1 MDRHIVIGI
10 SAAVTLAFAPFALAQ
25 TQAPPDRDPGS
36 TSTTQPSQG
45 TSPTET
51 TPSAG
56 ANPSNASS
64 EHQQGVTGK
73 EDTYSTS
80 PSSGANP
87 SNASSPHQRSATGK
101 EESDTGAGSSRM
113 HTAAAGS
120 VTAGMGVQSTGGDSI
135 GTVTDV
141 VPSATSGSPAY
152 IMIVTT
158 SGNTTAVPYATVA
171 PMVRNDKI
179 VMDRARLEGA
189 PKVDVSQ
196 VQDRSDTQWQKQVNQ
211 YWKASGMHSTSPS
224 GKDTG

>member
-10 SAAVTLAFAPFALAQ
+10 SAAVTLAFAPLALAQ
-25 TQAPPDRDPGS
+25 TQAPPDSDQGS
-36 TSTTQPSQG
+36 TSTQPSQG

-51 TPSAG
+51 KPSAG

-87 SNASSPHQRSATGK
+87 SNASSPHQRSVTGK
-101 EESDTGAGSSRM
+101 DETDTGGAGSSRM

-120 VTAGMGVQSTGGDSI
+120 VTAGMGVQSTAGDSI
-135 GTVTDV
+135 GTVMDV
-141 VPSATSGSPAY
+141 VPSAATGSPSY
-152 IMIVTT
+152 VMIVTT
-158 SGNTTAVPYATVA
+158 SGNTTAVPYTTVA

-189 PKVDVSQ
+189 PKVDANQ
-196 VQDRSDTQWQKQVNQ
+196 VQDKSDTQWQKQVNQ
-211 YWKASGMHSTSPS
+211 YWKSSGMHSSSPDA
-224 GKDTG
+224 KDTG